1 MTFDTSRPREAFVW
15 IWLPSRTA
23 PVVAGRIHAE
33 DDHFVFTY
41 GRSYLARD
49 DAIPVY
55 APELSLRRGA
65 IVPEPP
71 LEISNALRDA
81 SPDAWGRR
89 VIAHRLAGGRG
100 GASEIADLDE
110 LTFMLRS
117 GSDRTGA
124 LDFQASPRLYV
135 PREADNETLERLL
148 DSADRVDRGLP
159 LAPDLAEA
167 LQHGTA
173 IGGARPK
180 ALIRD
185 GDTKYVAKFSSST
198 DTFSV
203 VKAEF
208 IAMRLASV
216 AGLNVAPVKLV
227 RTMNK
232 DVLLIRRF
240 DREPAEDG
248 WSRRAMVSA
257 LTLLGLDERFA
268 AHASYEALADIVRA
282 RFTAPAETLEELFA
296 RMTFNILIGNTDDH
310 ARNHAAFWDG
320 ESLTLTPVYDIC
332 PQSRTGR
339 EASQAMQIH
348 GLERRSQLSLCLA
361 AANKFLLL
369 DEHALAIMRDQ
380 ISVIAAN
387 WRAACNEAQISEAD
401 QRLLW
406 RRQFLNDLAFEGLE
420 HQFAEAIDDLARAC
434 PGGRPRASAPLSSLR
449 R

>member
-89 VIAHRLAGGRG
+89 VIAHRLADGRG

-110 LTFMLRS
+110 ITFMLRS

-198 DTFSV
+198 DTFRV

-227 RTMNK
+227 RAMNK

-240 DREPAEDG
+240 DRERAEDG
-248 WSRRAMVSA
+248 WTRRAMVSA

-282 RFTAPAETLEELFA
+282 RFTSPAETLEELFA
-296 RMTFNILIGNTDDH
+296 RMTFNILVGNTDDH

-320 ESLTLTPVYDIC
+320 NSLTLTPAYDIC

-339 EASQAMQIH
+339 EASQAMQIR
-348 GLERRSQLSLCLA
+348 GRERRSQLSLCLA
-361 AANKFLLL
+361 AANKFLLP
-369 DEHALAIMRDQ
+369 EERALAIMRDQ
-380 ISVIAAN
+380 IAAIAAK
-387 WRAACNEAQISEAD
+387 WQAACNEAQVSEAD

-420 HQFAEAIDDLARAC
+420 DQLAEVVEELPDAY
-434 PGGRPRASAPLSSLR
+434 PG
-449 R
+449 

>member
-1 MTFDTSRPREAFVW
+1 MTSDATRPRQAFVW
-15 IWLPSRTA
+15 IWLPGRVA

-41 GRSYLARD
+41 GRSYLAREG
-49 DAIPVY
+49 AMPVY
-55 APELSLRRGA
+55 APELPLRRGA

-71 LEISNALRDA
+71 LGIANAIRDA

-100 GASEIADLDE
+100 GATGIADLDE
-110 LTFMLRS
+110 LTFMLQS

-124 LDFQASPRLYV
+124 LDFQASPRDYV
-135 PREADNETLERLL
+135 PREADNETLERLV

-185 GDTKYVAKFSSST
+185 RDIKYVAKFSSST

-203 VKAEF
+203 VKSEF
-208 IAMRLASV
+208 IAMRLAGI

-227 RTMNK
+227 RAMNK
-232 DVLLIRRF
+232 DVLLVRRF
-240 DREPAEDG
+240 DREPAENG
-248 WSRRAMVSA
+248 WTRRAMVSA

-282 RFTAPAETLEELFA
+282 RFTAPAETLRELFA
-296 RMTFNILIGNTDDH
+296 RMVFNILVGNTDDH

-320 ESLTLTPVYDIC
+320 DGLTLTPAYDIC
-332 PQSRTGR
+332 PQSRAGR
-339 EASQAMQIH
+339 EASQAMQIR
-348 GLERRSQLSLCLA
+348 GRERRSQLSLCLA
-361 AANKFLLL
+361 AANKFLLS
-369 DEHALAIMRDQ
+369 EERALAIMRDQ
-380 ISVIAAN
+380 VAVVGGH
-387 WRAACNEAQISEAD
+387 WDAACSEAQLDDAD
-401 QRLLW
+401 RRLLW

-420 HQFAEAIDDLARAC
+420 DRFSEVLEDPARAS
-434 PGGRPRASAPLSSLR
+434 PV
-449 R
+449 

>member
-1 MTFDTSRPREAFVW
+1 MTSDTSRPCEAFVW
-15 IWLPSRTA
+15 IWLPSRTV
-23 PVVAGRIHAE
+23 PVVAGRIHPE

-49 DAIPVY
+49 EAIPVY
-55 APELSLRRGA
+55 VPELPLRADA

-71 LEISNALRDA
+71 LEIANALRDA

-89 VIAHRLAGGRG
+89 VIAHRLVGVRG
-100 GASEIADLDE
+100 GVNGITELDE

-124 LDFQASPRLYV
+124 LDFQASPRDYV

-198 DTFSV
+198 DTYSV

-208 IAMRLASV
+208 IAMRLASI

-227 RTMNK
+227 RAMNK

-240 DREPAEDG
+240 DREPTEDG
-248 WSRRAMVSA
+248 WTRRAMVSA
-257 LTLLGLDERFA
+257 LTMLGLDERFA

-282 RFTAPAETLEELFA
+282 RFTAPSATLEGLFA
-296 RMTFNILIGNTDDH
+296 RMTFNILVGNTDDH

-320 ESLTLTPVYDIC
+320 DGLSLTPAYDIC

-348 GLERRSQLSLCLA
+348 GRERRSQLSLCLA
-361 AANKFLLL
+361 AANKFLLA
-369 DEHALAIMRDQ
+369 EQRALAIMSDQ
-380 ISVIAAN
+380 IAVVAAN
-387 WRAACNEAQISEAD
+387 WHAACNEAQISEVD
-401 QRLLW
+401 RRLLW

-420 HQFAEAIDDLARAC
+420 VRLA
-434 PGGRPRASAPLSSLR
+434 GVVGSLPRAHPG
-449 R
+449 

>member
-1 MTFDTSRPREAFVW
+1 MTSETSRPREAFVW
-15 IWLPSRTA
+15 IWLPGRTV
-23 PVVAGRIHAE
+23 PVVAGRIHPE

-49 DAIPVY
+49 DAIPIY
-55 APELSLRRGA
+55 APDLPLRAGA

-71 LEISNALRDA
+71 LAIANALRDA

-100 GASEIADLDE
+100 GVNGIIELDE

-124 LDFQASPRLYV
+124 LDFQASPRDYV

-198 DTFSV
+198 DTYSV

-208 IAMRLASV
+208 IAMRLASI

-227 RTMNK
+227 RAMNK

-240 DREPAEDG
+240 DREPTEDG
-248 WSRRAMVSA
+248 WTRRAMVSA

-296 RMTFNILIGNTDDH
+296 RMTFNILVGNTDDH

-320 ESLTLTPVYDIC
+320 EKLTLTPAYDIC

-348 GLERRSQLSLCLA
+348 GRERRSQLSLSLA
-361 AANKFLLL
+361 AANKFLLS
-369 DEHALAIMRDQ
+369 EERALAIIRDQ
-380 ISVIAAN
+380 ITVIAAN
-387 WRAACNEAQISEAD
+387 WDAACDKAQLGNAD
-401 QRLLW
+401 RRLLW
-406 RRQFLNDLAFEGLE
+406 RRQFLNDLAFEGLDGLL
-420 HQFAEAIDDLARAC
+420 AEAIEV
-434 PGGRPRASAPLSSLR
+434 PPRP
-449 R
+449 

>member
-1 MTFDTSRPREAFVW
+1 MTSDATRPREAFVW
-15 IWLPSRTA
+15 IWLPGRTA

-55 APELSLRRGA
+55 APELPLRSGA

-71 LEISNALRDA
+71 LEIANALRDA

-89 VIAHRLAGGRG
+89 VIAHRHVGGRG
-100 GASEIADLDE
+100 GTNESADLDE

-117 GSDRTGA
+117 GSDRVGA
-124 LDFQASPRLYV
+124 LDFQASPRDYV

-185 GDTKYVAKFSSST
+185 GETKYVAKFSSST
-198 DTFSV
+198 DTYSV

-216 AGLNVAPVKLV
+216 VGLNVAPVELV
-227 RTMNK
+227 RAMNK
-232 DVLLIRRF
+232 DVLLIQRF
-240 DREPAEDG
+240 DRRPAEDG
-248 WSRRAMVSA
+248 WTRRAMVSA

-268 AHASYEALADIVRA
+268 AHASYEAFADIVRA
-282 RFTAPAETLEELFA
+282 RFTAPAETLRELFA
-296 RMTFNILIGNTDDH
+296 RMTFNILVGNTDDH

-320 ESLTLTPVYDIC
+320 TSLTLTPAYDIC

-348 GLERRSQLSLCLA
+348 GRERRSQLSLCLA
-361 AANKFLLL
+361 AANKFLLK
-369 DEHALAIMRDQ
+369 DEHAMAIMTDQ
-380 ISVIAAN
+380 IAVIARN
-387 WRAACNEAQISEAD
+387 WDLTCDRAELDNAD
-401 QRLLW
+401 RQLLW
-406 RRQFLNDLAFEGLE
+406 RRQFVNELAFEGLDSRL
-420 HQFAEAIDDLARAC
+420 ADDIKH
-434 PGGRPRASAPLSSLR
+434 LSRLYPA
-449 R
+449 

>member
-1 MTFDTSRPREAFVW
+1 MTSDAPRPREAYVW
-15 IWLPSRTA
+15 IWLPGRTE

-33 DDHFVFTY
+33 DDHFVFAY
-41 GRSYLARD
+41 GRSYLVRN
-49 DAIPVY
+49 DAIPIYV
-55 APELSLRRGA
+55 PELPLRRGA
-65 IVPEPP
+65 MVPEPP
-71 LEISNALRDA
+71 LEIANALRDA

-100 GASEIADLDE
+100 GANGFADLDE

-124 LDFQASPRLYV
+124 LDFQASPGEYV

-185 GDTKYVAKFSSST
+185 GDAKYVAKFSSST
-198 DTFSV
+198 DTYSV

-208 IAMRLASV
+208 IAMRLAAL
-216 AGLNVAPVKLV
+216 AGLNAAPVHLA
-227 RTMNK
+227 RAMNK

-240 DREPAEDG
+240 DRERAENG
-248 WSRRAMVSA
+248 WTRRAMVSA
-257 LTLLGLDERFA
+257 LTLLGLDERMA

-282 RFTAPAETLEELFA
+282 RFTDPADTLRELFA
-296 RMTFNILIGNTDDH
+296 RMTFNILAGNTDDH

-320 ESLTLTPVYDIC
+320 GGLTLTPAYDIC
-332 PQSRTGR
+332 PQPRTGR

-348 GLERRSQLSLCLA
+348 GRERRSRLSLCLA
-361 AANKFLLL
+361 AANKFLLAE
-369 DEHALAIMRDQ
+369 EHALAIMEQ
-380 ISVIAAN
+380 QVAVIGSNWEPVCDEAALGD
-387 WRAACNEAQISEAD
+387 AD
-401 QRLLW
+401 RRLLW
-406 RRQFLNDLAFEGLE
+406 RRQFLNGLAFEGLE
-420 HQFAEAIDDLARAC
+420 DR
-434 PGGRPRASAPLSSLR
+434 LSDES
-449 R
+449 

>member
-1 MTFDTSRPREAFVW
+1 MTSEASRPREAFVW
-15 IWLPSRTA
+15 IWLPGRTA

-49 DAIPVY
+49 DAIPIY
-55 APELSLRRGA
+55 APELPLRRGA

-71 LEISNALRDA
+71 LEIASALRDA

-100 GASEIADLDE
+100 AANGIADLDE

-124 LDFQASPRLYV
+124 LDFQASSRDYV

-198 DTFSV
+198 DTYSV

-208 IAMRLASV
+208 IAMRLAGI
-216 AGLNVAPVKLV
+216 AGLNVAPVGLV
-227 RTMNK
+227 RAMNK

-248 WSRRAMVSA
+248 WKRRALVSA

-282 RFTAPAETLEELFA
+282 RFTAPAETLKELFA
-296 RMTFNILIGNTDDH
+296 RMTFNILVGNTDDH

-320 ESLTLTPVYDIC
+320 DSLTLTPAYDIC

-348 GLERRSQLSLCLA
+348 GRERRSQLSLCLA
-361 AANKFLLL
+361 AANKFLLS
-369 DEHALAIMRDQ
+369 DARALAIIRDQ

-387 WRAACNEAQISEAD
+387 WQVACDEAQVSETD
-401 QRLLW
+401 RRLLW
-406 RRQFLNDLAFEGLE
+406 RRQFLNDLAFEGLGDRIADVIE
-420 HQFAEAIDDLARAC
+420 EL
-434 PGGRPRASAPLSSLR
+434 PRSYPV
-449 R
+449 

>member
-1 MTFDTSRPREAFVW
+1 MTSDAAQPRGAFVW
-15 IWLPSRTA
+15 IWLPGRTS
-23 PVVAGRIHAE
+23 PVVAGHVHAE

-41 GRSYLARD
+41 GRSYLSRD
-49 DAIPVY
+49 GAIPIY
-55 APELSLRRGA
+55 APELPLRRGA
-65 IVPEPP
+65 IVPDPP
-71 LEISNALRDA
+71 LEIANALRDA

-89 VIAHRLAGGRG
+89 VIAHRLAYSYGEMN
-100 GASEIADLDE
+100 AFADLGE

-124 LDFQASPRLYV
+124 LDFQASPSDYV

-185 GDTKYVAKFSSST
+185 GDAKYVAKFSSST
-198 DTFSV
+198 DTYSV

-208 IAMRLASV
+208 VAMRLADLV
-216 AGLNVAPVKLV
+216 GLSVAPVSLA
-227 RTMNK
+227 RAMNK

-240 DREPAEDG
+240 DRERAENG
-248 WSRRAMVSA
+248 WTRRAMVSA
-257 LTLLGLDERFA
+257 LTLLRLDERMA
-268 AHASYEALADIVRA
+268 AHASYETLADIVRA
-282 RFTAPAETLEELFA
+282 RFTDPAGTLRELFA
-296 RMTFNILIGNTDDH
+296 RMTFNILVGNTDDH

-320 ESLTLTPVYDIC
+320 DSLTLTPAYDVC

-361 AANKFLLL
+361 AATKFLLTE
-369 DEHALAIMRDQ
+369 EHAMAIMEQQ
-380 ISVIAAN
+380 IAVIVSN
-387 WRAACNEAQISEAD
+387 WQAVCNEAALSGAD
-401 QRLLW
+401 QQLLW

-420 HQFAEAIDDLARAC
+420 DRFADVLHGRSRA
-434 PGGRPRASAPLSSLR
+434 
-449 R
+449 

>member
-1 MTFDTSRPREAFVW
+1 MTSDIPRPREAFVW
-15 IWLPSRTA
+15 IWLPGRTT

-49 DAIPVY
+49 DAIPIHV
-55 APELSLRRGA
+55 PELPLQSGA
-65 IVPEPP
+65 ISPEPP
-71 LEISNALRDA
+71 LEIANALRDA

-89 VIAHRLAGGRG
+89 VIAYRLAGSSGLANG
-100 GASEIADLDE
+100 IDELDE

-124 LDFQASPRLYV
+124 LDFQASPRDYV
-135 PREADNETLERLL
+135 PREAGNETLERLL
-148 DSADRVDRGLP
+148 NSADRVDRGLP

-185 GDTKYVAKFSSST
+185 GETKHVAKFSSST
-198 DTFSV
+198 DTYSV

-208 IAMRLASV
+208 IAMRLAGL
-216 AGLNVAPVKLV
+216 AGLNAAPVRLV
-227 RTMNK
+227 RAMGK
-232 DVLLIRRF
+232 DVLLVRRF
-240 DREPAEDG
+240 DREPAVDG
-248 WSRRAMVSA
+248 WTRRAMVSA
-257 LTLLGLDERFA
+257 LTLLGLDERMA

-296 RMTFNILIGNTDDH
+296 RMTFNILVGNTDDH

-320 ESLTLTPVYDIC
+320 DSLSLTPAYDIC
-332 PQSRTGR
+332 PQSRVGR

-348 GLERRSQLSLCLA
+348 GRERRSQLALCLA
-361 AANKFLLL
+361 AANKFLLR
-369 DEHALAIMRDQ
+369 DERALAIMRRQ
-380 ISVIAAN
+380 IAVISAN
-387 WRAACNEAQISEAD
+387 WRAVCSEARISEAD

-406 RRQFLNDLAFEGLE
+406 RRQFLNPLAFEALE
-420 HQFAEAIDDLARAC
+420 DRLAEAIGAL
-434 PGGRPRASAPLSSLR
+434 PRS
-449 R
+449 